1 MCIRDRDKVIN
12 EEILHG
18 FIIGPKV
25 IWIPGEDGNPGA
37 NGVYTEYGANYT
49 GPEPSAKADIPV
61 AQQKDARLMQYAI
74 DWNYGSS
81 TNPSLKPLL
90 NVLAHIKFSSGQRI
104 LPSTIKVFKIP
115 FNIKVVASDG
125 QRISIN
131 DYYSK
136 ISTLSEDTN
145 FENFLRNSISNDGRE
160 IVIDQKGNFTVNG
173 EDYSKN
179 GPYFIQLD
187 TQLDINKIPDLSL
200 IHISEPTRPY

>member
-1 MCIRDRDKVIN
+1 
-12 EEILHG
+12 
-18 FIIGPKV
+18 
-25 IWIPGEDGNPGA
+25 
-37 NGVYTEYGANYT
+37 
-49 GPEPSAKADIPV
+49 
-61 AQQKDARLMQYAI
+61 MQYAI

-145 FENFLRNSISNDGRE
+145 FENF
-160 IVIDQKGNFTVNG
+160 
-173 EDYSKN
+173 
-179 GPYFIQLD
+179 
-187 TQLDINKIPDLSL
+187 
-200 IHISEPTRPY
+200 